1 MRFKAR
7 EGDFIETSESL
18 MFDVKGLIHP
28 PNRIIAF
35 LRYFPDERGERKR
48 NSERYSKVYS
58 LSKRYALLEN
68 RFPQYL
74 VHNHVFDVT
83 LCEVPVDAVKRHYK
97 PAQKL
102 QELRSSS
109 SLDELENLALQ
120 LAKQLKENAN
130 VPWDAIGISGSI
142 MARLHKPSSD
152 IDVIVYGSKNCRK
165 VYSTMGNLLGEKQ
178 GPFKPYTRRGL
189 KALFDFRS
197 KDTAI
202 SFDDFVRSESR
213 KVLQGR
219 FRGTDYFIRFVKDW
233 SEIKEKYGEVQYVN
247 VGYARIKATV
257 ADDSESIFTPCAYN
271 IDDVH
276 VFEGNNFPIT
286 EIASFR
292 GRFCEQARN
301 GEVVI
306 AQGKVEQVIDNKQN
320 CEHFRLLMGNKP
332 SDYFVTVPKP

>member
-7 EGDFIETSESL
+7 EGDFIETSEGL

-35 LRYFPDERGERKR
+35 LRYFPDEKGERKR

-58 LSKRYALLEN
+58 LSKRYALLKN

-74 VHNHVFDVT
+74 VYNPVFDVT
-83 LCEVPVDAVKRHYK
+83 LCEVPVDAVKKHYK
-97 PAQKL
+97 PTQKL

-109 SLDELENLALQ
+109 SPDKLENLALQ
-120 LAKQLKENAN
+120 LTKVMKENAN
-130 VPWDAIGISGSI
+130 IPWNTIGISGSI

-165 VYSTMGNLLGEKQ
+165 VYTTMENLLGEKQ
-178 GPFKPYTRRGL
+178 GPFKPYTREGL

-197 KDTAI
+197 KDTVVG
-202 SFDDFVRSESR
+202 FEDFVRSESR
-213 KVLQGR
+213 KVLQGK
-219 FRGTDYFIRFVKDW
+219 FMGTDYFIRFVKDW
-233 SEIKEKYGEVQYVN
+233 SEIDEKYGDVQYVN

-257 ADDSESIFTPCAYN
+257 ADDSESIFTPCVYK

-276 VFEGNNFPIT
+276 VFEGNSFPVT

-306 AQGKVEQVIDNKQN
+306 AQGKVEHVIDNKRN
-320 CEHFRLLMGNKP
+320 REHFRLLLGNKP